1 MQAGWFSARFRA
13 IVRAIV
19 LTGPLVLAL
28 GCSPAKQAPAQAPL
42 DSTVQ
47 GSSSAAPPSEPA
59 PGAVAVAPGPSPLA
73 RPEQALAKVPVT
85 GADPQWGSVDAPVT
99 IVELSDFQCPF
110 CSRVQ
115 PTLEQLKAKY
125 GPTKLRLVYKHN
137 PLPFHKDAKPAAEAA
152 AAVFMLRGSEAFFT
166 FHHLAFANPQTL
178 TGENFALWAA
188 RAGVSATDL
197 QAWLDSGRA
206 RQKVEDD
213 MRLAKQVGASGTPAF
228 RINGVVLSGAQPLEK
243 FVEVV
248 DAQLEAAR
256 QLTQSGTPPRLVYV
270 TLTDKNFVDP
280 APLPSA
286 KEPAP
291 QEEGVW
297 NVPVLA
303 DDPQRGP
310 KDALVTLVEFSEYQ
324 CPFCKRVET
333 TLEELRRL
341 YGKDLRMVWKDNP
354 LPFHPRAMPTAKLAR
369 AVFQTKGNDAFWK
382 LHDALFASQPKLE
395 DSDLEDIFTK
405 QGLAWKPLQT
415 LSESKRI
422 AQRIEES
429 METASDFEARGTP
442 HFFINGRRLSGAQ
455 PVEAFQKLI
464 DEELAKARALV
475 EHGTPRAKVY
485 AELLR
490 DAKNP
495 PAPERKT
502 ALVPA
507 KSASRGLPKAPVVIQ
522 IFSDFQCPFCKRVE
536 PTLKDLET
544 EMPTS
549 LRFVWRHLPLPFHQ
563 FAQLAAEASEEVL
576 AQKGP
581 VAFWKY
587 HDMLFD
593 AQSEQDGLERV
604 NLLKLADELGCDM
617 ARFQAAL
624 DNHTHQAKVQEDSE
638 AASKLGINGTPAFL
652 INDFYVSG
660 AQPLSVFRRTVK
672 RALSE
677 RKKP

>member
-1 MQAGWFSARFRA
+1 MLGG
-13 IVRAIV
+13 
-19 LTGPLVLAL
+19 LLLLAF
-28 GCSPAKQAPAQAPL
+28 GCSPAKQAPAQAAL
-42 DSTVQ
+42 DSTIK
-47 GSSSAAPPSEPA
+47 GDSSAAPPSGEPA
-59 PGAVAVAPGPSPLA
+59 PGAVAAAPGPAA

-85 GADPQWGSVDAPVT
+85 AGDPQWGSVDAPVT
-99 IVELSDFQCPF
+99 IVEISDFQCPF
-110 CSRVQ
+110 CARVQ

-152 AAVFMLRGSEAFFT
+152 AAVFMLRGSEAFFQ
-166 FHHLAFANPQTL
+166 FHGLAFANQQAL
-178 TGENFALWAA
+178 TGENFALWAT
-188 RAGVSATDL
+188 RAGVGAADL

-213 MRLAKQVGASGTPAF
+213 MRIAKQVGASGTPAF
-228 RINGVVLSGAQPLEK
+228 RINGVVLSGAQPLDK

-248 DAQLEAAR
+248 DQQLEAAR

-286 KEPAP
+286 KQPEP
-291 QEEGVW
+291 QDEGAW

-310 KDALVTLVEFSEYQ
+310 KDALVTLIEFSEYQ

-354 LPFHPRAMPTAKLAR
+354 LPFHPRAMPTAKLGR

-395 DSDLEDIFTK
+395 DSDLEDIFGK

-415 LSESKRI
+415 LSESKKI

-429 METASDFEARGTP
+429 MELASDFEARGTP

-536 PTLKDLET
+536 PTLKELET

-563 FAQLAAEASEEVL
+563 YAQLAAEASEEVL

-593 AQSEQDGLERV
+593 AQGEEDGLERV

-624 DNHTHQAKVQEDSE
+624 DSHTHQAKVQEDSE
-638 AASKLGINGTPAFL
+638 AASRLGINGTPAFL

>member
-1 MQAGWFSARFRA
+1 MKAGPSAWSVGAPFRA
-13 IVRAIV
+13 FM
-19 LTGPLVLAL
+19 LGGLLVSALATF
-28 GCSPAKQAPAQAPL
+28 GCSSAKPAPAQAPL

-47 GSSSAAPPSEPA
+47 GAGSAAPPGEPA
-59 PGAVAVAPGPSPLA
+59 AVAAAPGPDA

-85 GADPQWGSVDAPVT
+85 SADPQWGSVDAPVT
-99 IVELSDFQCPF
+99 IVEISDFQCPF
-110 CSRVQ
+110 CARVQ

-137 PLPFHKDAKPAAEAA
+137 PLPFHKDARPAAEAA
-152 AAVFMLRGSEAFFT
+152 AAVFMLRGSEAFFQ
-166 FHHLAFANPQTL
+166 FHGLAFANQQAL
-178 TGENFALWAA
+178 TGENFALWAT
-188 RAGVSATDL
+188 RAGVGATDL

-213 MRLAKQVGASGTPAF
+213 MRIAKQVGASGTPAF
-228 RINGVVLSGAQPLEK
+228 RINGVVVSGAQPLEK

-256 QLTQSGTPPRLVYV
+256 QLTQAGTPPRLVYV

-280 APLPSA
+280 APQPTA
-286 KEPAP
+286 KPEP
-291 QEEGVW
+291 EEDHAVW
-297 NVPVLA
+297 NIPVLA

-324 CPFCKRVET
+324 CPFCKRVEA
-333 TLEELRRL
+333 TLEELRRI

-354 LPFHPRAMPTAKLAR
+354 LPFHPRAMPTAKLGR

-382 LHDALFASQPKLE
+382 LHDALFESQPKLE
-395 DSDLEDIFTK
+395 DSDLEELLKK

-415 LSESKRI
+415 LSESKKI

-455 PVEAFQKLI
+455 PVSAFQKLI

-502 ALVPA
+502 ALAPA
-507 KSASRGLPKAPVVIQ
+507 KSASRGLPQAPVVIQ

-536 PTLKDLET
+536 PTLKELEA

-549 LRFVWRHLPLPFHQ
+549 LRIVWRHLPLPFHQ
-563 FAQLAAEASEEVL
+563 YAQLAAEAAEEVL

-587 HDMLFD
+587 HDMLFE
-593 AQSEQDGLERV
+593 AQGEQDGLERV